1 MTTSKHD
8 LQLNR
13 ARRQFLEQMTL
24 AAGVAGVGSLV
35 AQNALSAQA
44 GAQPPAPTP
53 TPIAAPTAAQTAA
66 AAAQGPSLV
75 AAPPPL
81 RDVAGKVAFITGAS
95 SGIGLGQ
102 ARVFHEA
109 GMKVVIGYI
118 RDDQI
123 GPALE
128 QFKTGK
134 DRVHAIKV
142 NVIDRV
148 AMAAAADEIEKKFG
162 KIHLVSNNAG
172 IGPLTP
178 LSATE
183 PKDFDQTVAVNLTGV
198 YNGVH
203 IFLPRIR
210 KHGEGGHI
218 VTTSSMSGILPTE
231 GGGAGAYTTTKFGL
245 VGMMEILRSE
255 MDAANANVGVSVYCP
270 GLVNTN
276 IFELAKNV
284 SAAFSEPGA
293 KAGPADAPANEAFIR
308 QIIGN
313 GMDPIE
319 AGRIV
324 LAGIR
329 NNDMWILSH
338 PEFGPGLKERADALL
353 ASIPNTKAPETRL
366 AQEVATMH
374 NSLYLREQKKL
385 NARRG
390 RG

>member
-1 MTTSKHD
+1 MSTREHD
-8 LQLNR
+8 
-13 ARRQFLEQMTL
+13 AKRRQFLEQMAL
-24 AAGVAGVGSLV
+24 AAGAAGVSGLV
-35 AQNALSAQA
+35 EQNAAA
-44 GAQPPAPTP
+44 AQP
-53 TPIAAPTAAQTAA
+53 AAQPAAQTAA
-66 AAAQGPSLV
+66 EIAAAATAGPVIV

-81 RDVAGKVAFITGAS
+81 RDVADKVAFITGAS

-128 QFKTGK
+128 QFRTGK

-148 AMAAAADEIEKKFG
+148 AMAAAADEIEAKFG

-172 IGPLTP
+172 IGPLTA

-218 VTTSSMSGILPTE
+218 VTTSSMSGILPTQ
-231 GGGAGAYTTTKFGL
+231 GGGAGAYTATKFAL
-245 VGMMEILRSE
+245 VGMMEILRTE
-255 MDAANANVGVSVYCP
+255 MDDTKANVGVSVYCP

-276 IFELAKNV
+276 IFELEKNV
-284 SAAFSEPGA
+284 SAAFSDAKG
-293 KAGPADAPANEAFIR
+293 KAGPTDAPVNEAFIR

-313 GMDPIE
+313 GMDPLE

-329 NNDMWILSH
+329 TNDLWILSH
-338 PEFGPGLKERADALL
+338 PEFGPGLKDRMAALL
-353 ASIPNTKAPETRL
+353 ASIPDTKAPATRL
-366 AQEVATMH
+366 AQEVVTMH
-374 NSLYLREQKKL
+374 NSLYVRELAKMKG
-385 NARRG
+385 RSRG
-390 RG
+390 